1 MTPDLSILLDRLL
14 PESLE
19 PFLRPLL
26 GTMLPPDR
34 KSGRYKIAACG
45 RFRGA
50 LTPEL
55 LDFIRT
61 QKRTGA
67 LIVAEPDVTRVLF
80 YRGGTVI
87 GALSDVVFE
96 RLGRILLRGEVL
108 HAEDARSL
116 VDCEERRGLAVAV
129 SRVSKDAAEWGIEQR
144 IWEIAAALY
153 FMGRCHYVLV
163 DGEPHLAGIPTPAVE
178 TTQLAME
185 GMRRYDEW
193 RNGSGDGSGGG
204 SGDGQEAAPDASTE
218 KAPPLEDAPRPT
230 LENLDRVAP
239 TQDAAAEAADI
250 MRKLRGFKT

>member
-1 MTPDLSILLDRLL
+1 
-14 PESLE
+14 
-19 PFLRPLL
+19 
-26 GTMLPPDR
+26 MLPPDR
-34 KSGRYKIAACG
+34 KTGRYKIAACG

-55 LDFIRT
+55 LNFIRT

-67 LIVAEPDVTRVLF
+67 LVVAEPDVTRVLF
-80 YRGGTVI
+80 YREGTVI

-96 RLGRILLRGEVL
+96 RLGRVLLRGEVL
-108 HAEDARSL
+108 HQEDARAL

-129 SRVSKDAAEWGIEQR
+129 TRVSSEAAEWGIEQR
-144 IWEIAAALY
+144 IWEVAAALY

-163 DGEPHLAGIPTPAVE
+163 DGLPDLRGIPTPEVD
-178 TTQLAME
+178 TMQLAME

-193 RNGSGDGSGGG
+193 RNGTGDGA
-204 SGDGQEAAPDASTE
+204 EAVPDANTE

-239 TQDAAAEAADI
+239 TQDAAAEAAEI
-250 MRKLRGFKT
+250 MRKLRGFKR